1 MDKYIIIA
9 DVVCD
14 LSKEIR
20 QHFGI
25 DVYSGGYIHF
35 SDGRNFK
42 TSLNWEDISRD
53 EFYKTLSHK
62 KIEVSTSPL
71 SPDEYALLFEKYIE
85 EGYKVLS
92 MSVSSKISSTYSVT
106 VKAAQMVRSKYEN
119 AEIYCF
125 DSAKMSGALGL
136 LVCYAHAL
144 KNRGK
149 SMDEVIGWLEAN
161 KYNVH
166 QMGPIDDLMF
176 IARRGR
182 ISMGKAIMG
191 SFAGVKP
198 MGDCNHDG
206 YVSVLT
212 KVKGIK
218 KALETTV
225 EYIRDTAVNIEE
237 QFIIISHSDRETYAN
252 TLKSLI
258 ETELNP
264 ASIFVSDVY
273 AASGANVGPGMIGV
287 YYLGKETSDDLS
299 AEKGAMDRVLARIK

>member
-1 MDKYIIIA
+1 MDKYVIIA

-20 QHFGI
+20 DYFG
-25 DVYSGGYIHF
+25 VELYSGGYIHF
-35 SDGRNFK
+35 SDGRDFK
-42 TSLNWEDISRD
+42 TALNWEQISRE
-53 EFYKTLSHK
+53 EFYKILSNK

-71 SPDEYALLFEKYIE
+71 SPDEYSLMFERYVEK
-85 EGYKVLS
+85 GYKVLS
-92 MSVSSKISSTYSVT
+92 MSVSSKISSTHSVT
-106 VKAAQMVRSKYEN
+106 VKAAQKVKQKYPD

-144 KNRGK
+144 KNEGK
-149 SMDEVIGWLEAN
+149 SMAEVIEWLEAN
-161 KYNVH
+161 KYCVH

-206 YVSVLT
+206 YVSVLA

-218 KALETTV
+218 KALDTTV
-225 EYIRDTAVNIEE
+225 KYIKETAVNISE
-237 QFIIISHSDRETYAN
+237 QFLIISHSDREAYAN
-252 TLKSLI
+252 VLKELI
-258 ETELNP
+258 EKELRP
-264 ASIFVSDVY
+264 AKVFVSDVF
-273 AASGANVGPGMIGV
+273 AASGANAGPGMIGV
-287 YYLGKETSDDLS
+287 YYLGKESS
-299 AEKGAMDRVLARIK
+299 AELCEEKTVIDKILNKTK